1 MKNFIKLFV
10 VVLAVA
16 FVFIS
21 CEKGGTIEV
30 LNQAGGIGVYNGTAF
45 TDKNIVK
52 VVKFEK
58 LAEAAVDVA
67 ADKGTLMT
75 KGETK
80 KFNLDEDGMYVVVAK
95 YPISVAVPP
104 VFNKSVTL
112 LLGNT
117 EKVTIK

>member
-1 MKNFIKLFV
+1 MKNIIKLFV

-30 LNQAGGIGVYNGTAF
+30 TNGY
-45 TDKNIVK
+45 DGPNLVVIVK
-52 VVKFEK
+52 G
-58 LAEAAVDVA
+58 
-67 ADKGTLMT
+67 ADLVGALQDLGNGKGTVMDK
-75 KGETK
+75 KGATK
-80 KFNLDEDGMYVVVAK
+80 KFTYDEDGIYTVVASFPAGFSK
-95 YPISVAVPP
+95 P
-104 VFNKSVTL
+104 VTL

>member
-10 VVLAVA
+10 VVLVAA

-30 LNQAGGIGVYNGTAF
+30 TNLSGNSNFVI
-45 TDKNIVK
+45 IVK
-52 VVKFEK
+52 GEKF
-58 LAEAAVDVA
+58 LDALNDVA
-67 ADKGTLMT
+67 NGKGTVIAN
-75 KGETK
+75 GAK
-80 KFNLDEDGMYVVVAK
+80 KTFSFDEDGIYTVVA
-95 YPISVAVPP
+95 AVP
-104 VFNKSVTL
+104 VGFNKVVTL